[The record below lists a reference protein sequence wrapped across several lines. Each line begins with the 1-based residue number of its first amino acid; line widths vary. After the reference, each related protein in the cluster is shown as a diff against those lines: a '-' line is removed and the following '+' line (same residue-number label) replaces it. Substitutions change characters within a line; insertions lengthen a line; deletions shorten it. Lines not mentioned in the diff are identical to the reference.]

1 MQNTLNQLLVEMDGF
16 ESNSGVVV
24 LAGTNR
30 SDILDPA
37 IMRPGR
43 FDRQILVDKP
53 DIKGR
58 KMIFEVHLKSLKAS
72 IDKEDLAERLAAL
85 TPGFAGAEIANIC
98 NEAAITAARKGK
110 NEIDLIDFEEATD
123 RVIGGL
129 ERPNAVIS
137 PQEKRTIAY
146 HEAGHAVAGW
156 FLEHADPLLKV
167 GARCRPC
174 PSPPPSPAHRGA
186 PRAASWSGH
195 HCAARTGRRL
205 RAIPAEGDDA
215 VLAGAAG

>member
-1 MQNTLNQLLVEMDGF
+1 MQSACSLRGAVDPLQNTLNQLLVEMDGF

-37 IMRPGR
+37 ILRPGR

-58 KMIFEVHLKSLKAS
+58 KMIFEVHLKPLKVS

-110 NEIDLIDFEEATD
+110 DQIDLIDFEEATD

-167 GARCRPC
+167 RQ
-174 PSPPPSPAHRGA
+174 SPARPGVPPAAAHARGA
-186 PRAASWSGH
+186 VLRSPLCRAGGPAASRST
-195 HCAARTGRRL
+195 CPRR
-205 RAIPAEGDDA
+205 
-215 VLAGAAG
+215 